1 MSADPFS
8 FSDEDEAV
16 HGVPDLF
23 GAGPNAGGFG
33 YDEQAL
39 GAAPTVYEPVA
50 LPPATPTQYVTETP
64 PVHGEDLPGWE
75 RRRRV
80 RLQARKVRRI
90 IRHIEPWSVLKIS
103 VIFYLCLWVIFVV
116 AGVMLWSVATSSG
129 TVETVETTVV
139 SLFALEEFE
148 IDANIIFRGYALG
161 GLVLATAGAAFNVL
175 LCVLFNLISDL
186 VGGIRITVIEEESA
200 RFRPPRRRPAR
211 R

>member
-1 MSADPFS
+1 M
-8 FSDEDEAV
+8 
-16 HGVPDLF
+16 
-23 GAGPNAGGFG
+23 
-33 YDEQAL
+33 
-39 GAAPTVYEPVA
+39 
-50 LPPATPTQYVTETP
+50 
-64 PVHGEDLPGWE
+64 HGEDLPGWE